1 MNRVVVQKYL
11 NNKIKIMIYNETICK
26 RQTKTKSKTNR
37 NQSGFAINS
46 MCENEKVLQ
55 VLY

>member
-37 NQSGFAINS
+37 NQSEGLRDQLDVW
-46 MCENEKVLQ
+46 E
-55 VLY
+55 